1 MKYVIGVDGG
11 GTKTKL
17 VLYNLNKELLSGY
30 ISGPSNILSSGYD
43 IAKQSITEVLMKGVV
58 ERGYKLEECQALCIG
73 VAGAGRENIKEQIK
87 QIIRECGYS
96 RELIITHDAETAL
109 MGATNGK
116 KGILIIAGTG
126 AICYGQNDKGDRHRV
141 SGWGHII
148 GDEGSA
154 YSIGRDIINSV
165 MREYD
170 GRGQA
175 TYLTPLLLEAMQLTN
190 PEEIITAIYA
200 ANIMKQDIA
209 AYAILLDRAI
219 KVNDTVALEIL
230 KKSVNDNVEAV
241 AAVIRKLELEETA
254 VDIIVSGSVLVN
266 NQRIKNEFIHQLKIM
281 YPKAKV
287 KDMINDASYGAMLI
301 ALQSYKSLDIH
312 REEGYEESIVR
323 Y

>member
-1 MKYVIGVDGG
+1 MRYVIGIDGG

-17 VLYNLNKELLSGY
+17 VLYSLNKELLSEY

-43 IAKQSITEVLMKGVV
+43 IVKQSITEALIKGAV
-58 ERGYKLEECQALCIG
+58 ERGYDLEECQVLCIG
-73 VAGAGRENIKEQIK
+73 VAGAGRDNIKAQIK

-96 RELIITHDAETAL
+96 RELVITHDAETAL
-109 MGATNGK
+109 MGATNGEQ
-116 KGILIIAGTG
+116 GILIIAGTG

-141 SGWGHII
+141 GGWGHKV

-154 YSIGRDIINSV
+154 YSIGRDIIKSV

-170 GRGQA
+170 GRGKV
-175 TYLTPLLLEAMQLTN
+175 TYLTPLLLEAMKLTN
-190 PEEIITAIYA
+190 SEQIITAIYA
-200 ANIMKQDIA
+200 PNITKQDIA
-209 AYAILLDRAI
+209 AYAILLEKAI
-219 KVNDTVALEIL
+219 KVNDEVALEIL
-230 KKSVNDNVEAV
+230 RKSVNANVEAV
-241 AAVIRKLELEETA
+241 AAAIRKLELEETA

-266 NQRIKNEFIHQLKIM
+266 NERIKNEFIYQLKDI

-301 ALQSYKSLDIH
+301 ALQSYKGLGLH
-312 REEGYEESIVR
+312 RGKEYEESIIR